1 MLAGYFIPRDVLYNT
16 KKEMIFLTVM
26 GLLQG
31 IYGGATIL
39 FVFFPGFL
47 NALTGVA
54 SAFLAVEGMHG
65 WDGASIKDRATFD
78 DALHVQTVIDS
89 IKESSQS
96 RRWVGIR
103 ILEEEPD
110 PNPHLSS
117 VVRRSAYSA
126 F

>member
-1 MLAGYFIPRDVLYNT
+1 MN
-16 KKEMIFLTVM
+16 
-26 GLLQG
+26 
-31 IYGGATIL
+31 
-39 FVFFPGFL
+39 
-47 NALTGVA
+47 GVA
-54 SAFLAVEGMHG
+54 SAFLAVEGVHR
-65 WDGASIKDRATFD
+65 WDEYKIRDRATFD

-89 IKESSQS
+89 IKQSSQNK
-96 RRWVGIR
+96 RWVSIK